1 MFEQVFAHLLVMLD
15 GDTDRALDQLESI
28 GQRYDLFDDELSP
41 EDVRQH
47 FADRRLIRL
56 ETGQGTTSL
65 TSKGEQFVRQRTLD
79 DIFRGLD
86 ATGAIVGDHQT
97 RKDGS
102 GGEATGETRAWQF
115 GDELHD
121 IDFRAS
127 LHASFHRG
135 LDSQLQEDD
144 LRITE
149 REQHTSVATCLLLD
163 ISHSMVLYGENRIT
177 PAKRVAIALAEL
189 IKRKYPKDA
198 LHIIL
203 FGDVAREV
211 SLRELTYAGVGPY
224 HTNTEM
230 ALQLASQ
237 ILSRKRHANKQ
248 IFMITDG
255 KPTALLR
262 GEQLHIN
269 TFGLD
274 PEIRAATLKAAAE
287 CRRQRIPITTFMIAQ
302 DPLLMEF
309 VEDLTQIN
317 HGRAFYADLRD
328 LERSVFVDFLRNRR
342 KRSRGRGG
350 H

>member
-1 MFEQVFAHLLVMLD
+1 MPPAPSLATTKPARTAAAAKPPAKPVPGSLATNSTTLILVP
-15 GDTDRALDQLESI
+15 A
-28 GQRYDLFDDELSP
+28 
-41 EDVRQH
+41 
-47 FADRRLIRL
+47 
-56 ETGQGTTSL
+56 
-65 TSKGEQFVRQRTLD
+65 
-79 DIFRGLD
+79 
-86 ATGAIVGDHQT
+86 
-97 RKDGS
+97 
-102 GGEATGETRAWQF
+102 
-115 GDELHD
+115 
-121 IDFRAS
+121 

-163 ISHSMVLYGENRIT
+163 ISHSMVLYGEDRIT

-211 SLRELTYAGVGPY
+211 SLREFTYAGVGPY

-328 LERSVFVDFLRNRR
+328 LERSVFVDFCATAANAVAAGVVTNLLQAWPLQLDDGLKVAKKKTRDRF
-342 KRSRGRGG
+342 GTC
-350 H
+350 